1 MFRSKIGLISLLP
14 ILFLVLVSVSIP
26 AVAAIDQPISAT
38 AVFNL
43 NGVTGWVRFFHDEPQ
58 PLADVL
64 VNLQGL
70 TQDAEWSIRQFPVD
84 ETLSPSDR
92 CSDDYLGTVFN
103 PNGAP
108 IVSDPDCS
116 AVSCPVGDLSL
127 RYNKYYTKSTVN
139 NRASNWSPINILLRA
154 IAIIIYKIVMGL
166 CCKKLAGYVQSTKWV
181 LTGSMIRTTQ

>member
-1 MFRSKIGLISLLP
+1 MFRPKIGLISSLPVLL
-14 ILFLVLVSVSIP
+14 LVLVSVSIP
-26 AVAAIDQPISAT
+26 AEAAIVQPISAT

-43 NGVTGWVRFFHDEPQ
+43 NGVTGWVRFFHDDPQ

-70 TQDAEWSIRQFPVD
+70 TQDADWSIREFPVD

-108 IVSDPDCS
+108 ASSNPDCS

-127 RYNKYYTKSTVN
+127 RYLLLYKE
-139 NRASNWSPINILLRA
+139 NR
-154 IAIIIYKIVMGL
+154 K
-166 CCKKLAGYVQSTKWV
+166 
-181 LTGSMIRTTQ
+181 